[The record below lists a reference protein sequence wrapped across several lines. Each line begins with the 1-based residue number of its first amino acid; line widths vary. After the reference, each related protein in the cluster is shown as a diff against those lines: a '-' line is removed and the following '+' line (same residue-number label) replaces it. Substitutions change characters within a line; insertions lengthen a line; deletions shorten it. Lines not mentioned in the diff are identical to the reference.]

1 MALITKPDV
10 TKIWASTPGA
20 AVAPPDAKITS
31 GWGLEMMPAEWENFL
46 QNRTDLMLNHISQ
59 RGIAEWDAIT
69 EYQAN
74 KSYVTGSNGV
84 VYLALTTHQN
94 INPTTDSGTNWTRA
108 FPSANGGGASGT
120 WGINVSGSAGILA
133 TARTISLT
141 GDVIWTSPGF
151 NGAANVSNPATLSN
165 TGVAA
170 GTYNNVAT
178 QLRPFTVDAKGRITG
193 VGSAITIT
201 PDWVNI
207 AGKPTTASGFGIT
220 DVVVKDSDTGSAQLP
235 AGTTAERSAN
245 GAGKVRFNTT
255 VGRAEINSGT
265 SWGSL
270 GGASGG
276 GADAVFYLNDQT
288 VNNSYTIPAG
298 QNAMSSGPITIADGV
313 VVSISDGSVW
323 TII

>member
-20 AVAPPDAKITS
+20 TAAPPDAKITS

-46 QNRTDLMLNHISQ
+46 QNRNDLMLNHLSQ
-59 RGIAEWDAIT
+59 RGIAEWDAVT

-74 KSYVTGSNGV
+74 RSYVTGSNGV
-84 VYLALTTHQN
+84 VYLALTTQQN

-108 FPSANGGGASGT
+108 FPAANGGGATGT
-120 WGINVSGSAGILA
+120 WSISISGSAA
-133 TARTISLT
+133 TLSTGRTISAT
-141 GDVIWTSPGF
+141 GDVTWTTPAF
-151 NGAANVSNPATLSN
+151 NGSGNVTATATLAN

-170 GTYNNVAT
+170 GTYNNVPTA
-178 QLRPFTVDAKGRITG
+178 LRPMTVDAKGRITS
-193 VGSAITIT
+193 VGASIAIT
-201 PDWVNI
+201 PDWSNI
-207 AGKPTTASGFGIT
+207 LSKPTTASGFGIT

-323 TII
+323 TVL